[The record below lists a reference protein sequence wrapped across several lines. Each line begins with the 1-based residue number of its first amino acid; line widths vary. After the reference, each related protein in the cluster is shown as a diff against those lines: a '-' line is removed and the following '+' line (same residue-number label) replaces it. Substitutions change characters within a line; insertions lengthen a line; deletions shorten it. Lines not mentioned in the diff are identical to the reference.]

1 MNENKWKN
9 YERMIFF
16 DVLFSSRAPKI
27 VFVSINIIF
36 LNP

>member
-9 YERMIFF
+9 YEQMIFF

-27 VFVSINIIF
+27 VFASINIIF
-36 LNP
+36 FNP